1 MSRVLVVSL
10 LVACGG
16 SGDDA
21 NSDLTCEDVGA
32 DQTLAGTVAEAH
44 DACVVS
50 ATVSRSE
57 TLDSYIANVTPVGQ
71 RERLVHERCYGVEDN
86 GVYDSVAHSYDMT
99 EDTWTQDDAIF
110 DESGAMVWLATSSRG
125 TACTDDAVCDTCCPH
140 YCCAGEPV
148 SGSGTG
154 APVPL
159 RDCVLVS
166 EQ

>member
-1 MSRVLVVSL
+1 MVVLSL

-16 SGDDA
+16 SGDDGG
-21 NSDLTCEDVGA
+21 SDLTCDDLGA
-32 DQTLAGTVAEAH
+32 DQTLDGTVAAEH

-50 ATVSRSE
+50 DTVASSD
-57 TLDSYIANVTPVGQ
+57 TLTSYIARITPIGP
-71 RERLVHERCYGVEDN
+71 RARLLHERCYGVEDN
-86 GVYDSVAHSYDMT
+86 GVYDRVAHSYDMT
-99 EDTWTQDDAIF
+99 ESDWTQDDRIF
-110 DESGAMVWLATSSRG
+110 DENGSIVWLATSSH
-125 TACTDDAVCDTCCPH
+125 ANSCSDEDDVCDTCCAQ

-154 APVPL
+154 EPVPL